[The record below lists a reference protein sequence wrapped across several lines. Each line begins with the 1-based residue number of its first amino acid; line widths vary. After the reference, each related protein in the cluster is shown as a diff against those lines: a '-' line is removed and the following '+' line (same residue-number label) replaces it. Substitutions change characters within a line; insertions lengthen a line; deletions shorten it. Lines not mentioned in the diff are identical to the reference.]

1 MINDIIKLI
10 FGTGIGTFS
19 TVLNIHITSEII
31 NSHITLITGLVGI
44 VTAGFT
50 IVYLYW
56 QIKKIRND
64 LKNKK

>member
-1 MINDIIKLI
+1 MFVDIVKLV

-19 TVLNIHITSEII
+19 TVLNIHLTTEII

-64 LKNKK
+64 LKKKK